1 LPVAIDQF
9 YISVARLTTHYY
21 DDRGN
26 INPCIIKYGTGFFFT
41 KNNNLFLITNRH
53 VIIKE
58 DESYFPNALRMPLH
72 TNPANLRQN
81 ADFDIHLYNGSKRL
95 WREPSISSAD
105 VIAIPLVGKNFIN
118 TQDFLIKSFSPVNFL
133 PPNIQLQIGE
143 DVLVM
148 GYPLGEYY
156 DSINNLPIVRNG
168 IISSPYPVPFRG
180 NPYFLVDARLH
191 PGTSGSPVT
200 TKFKNTWLTED
211 SLDISSG
218 FSFYLLGI
226 NASTFPLPSGEEP
239 LGLNAVHFATII
251 DQIVT

>member
-1 LPVAIDQF
+1 LSVAIDQF
-9 YISVARLTTHYY
+9 YLSVARLTTHCY
-21 DDRGN
+21 DQKGN
-26 INPCIIKYGTGFFFT
+26 IDSRIIKYGTGFFFT

-58 DESYFPNALRMPLH
+58 DEKYFPNALRMLLH
-72 TNPANLRQN
+72 TNPADLRQN
-81 ADFDIHLYNGSKRL
+81 ANFDIHLYDGHRRL
-95 WREPSISSAD
+95 WRESSTPGAD

-118 TQDFLIKSFSPVNFL
+118 TQLFLIKSFSQVNLL
-133 PPNIQLQIGE
+133 PDDIQLQIGE

-156 DSINNLPIVRNG
+156 DSSNNLPIVRNG
-168 IISSPYPVPFRG
+168 IISSAYPVPFRG

-200 TKFKNTWLTED
+200 TKFKNTWLMGN
-211 SLDISSG
+211 SLNIFFG

-226 NASTFPLPSGEEP
+226 NSSTFPLPPEQEP
-239 LGLNAVHFATII
+239 LGLNAVHFASII
-251 DQIVT
+251 DQMVG